1 MFLSSQKKLIDEK
14 VDMSDAELLE
24 MIKKLKFQNI
34 KDLKLTNREAD
45 R

>member
-1 MFLSSQKKLIDEK
+1 
-14 VDMSDAELLE
+14 MSDAELLE

-34 KDLKLTNREAD
+34 MDLKLTNREAD